1 MSGPPGC
8 CPHQEAAID
17 LLSRRHALHIVWL
30 LQQAEPQAR
39 RFNEIKRE
47 LAINPVSLCQRLTEL
62 EEDGIVVRRTYR
74 ETPPRVEYSLS
85 VKGRDLVPI
94 IDALGEW
101 ARRHREAIDAAAK
114 AASSSPTMV

>member
-30 LQQAEPQAR
+30 LQQAGEAR

-62 EEDGIVVRRTYR
+62 EGDGIVIRRTYR

-101 ARRHREAIDAAAK
+101 ARRHREAVEAASK